1 MYVCREKRNSNNC
14 KKGRENRQHIRHGGK
29 LLQVT
34 VCVVWFVASHVPP
47 NIASEVTWNVC
58 INVPAPQLEEQLPLF
73 HWPIQF
79 TAANKQYM
87 SRFRYGGGR
96 KYGTQKNGIIVGTEM
111 DSVSQKKSPTKYS
124 NKQQPHI
131 SMFSCQHEKSM
142 LPFGEEDWELYIN
155 ATEFDKTA
163 PSGSFVTGYVHCKTA
178 LDHFNRQADNQLRK
192 QCRYEEQEMPTSLA
206 VGPCLFQLKIAYS
219 G

>member
-1 MYVCREKRNSNNC
+1 MPRKKKQQQLQKERGKSRER
-14 KKGRENRQHIRHGGK
+14 RQHIRHGGK

-34 VCVVWFVASHVPP
+34 VCVIWFVASHVPP

-58 INVPAPQLEEQLPLF
+58 INVPAPQLEEQLPLIY
-73 HWPIQF
+73 WPIQF

-87 SRFRYGGGR
+87 SRFRYGGGK

-131 SMFSCQHEKSM
+131 SMFSCQHRSSM

-163 PSGSFVTGYVHCKTA
+163 PSGSFVTGYVHCKRRWIISTG
-178 LDHFNRQADNQLRK
+178 K
-192 QCRYEEQEMPTSLA
+192 PTINCASN
-206 VGPCLFQLKIAYS
+206 VGMRNKRCPLPWLSARASFS
-219 G
+219 

>member
-14 KKGRENRQHIRHGGK
+14 KKGRERRQHIRHGGK

-58 INVPAPQLEEQLPLF
+58 INVPAPQLEEQLPLIY
-73 HWPIQF
+73 WPIQF

-111 DSVSQKKSPTKYS
+111 DSVSQKKVQQNTLTNNNPTYQCS
-124 NKQQPHI
+124 AASIDRQCFH
-131 SMFSCQHEKSM
+131 
-142 LPFGEEDWELYIN
+142 L
-155 ATEFDKTA
+155 ARKT
-163 PSGSFVTGYVHCKTA
+163 GSYT
-178 LDHFNRQADNQLRK
+178 
-192 QCRYEEQEMPTSLA
+192 
-206 VGPCLFQLKIAYS
+206 
-219 G
+219 